1 MATVAQL
8 LQIKGH
14 GVWTIGPN
22 ATMYAALELM
32 AAKDI
37 GALLVV
43 ESEKVVGILT
53 ERDYARKVALYG
65 KTSQTALVN
74 EVMTKEIVYISPN
87 RTIEECMTIMTK
99 RHFRHLPVVE
109 NGKLAGIVSIGDV
122 VKFIIEDQDFL
133 IHELEKYI
141 VGTRG

>member
-1 MATVAQL
+1 
-8 LQIKGH
+8 
-14 GVWTIGPN
+14 
-22 ATMYAALELM
+22 MYAALELM

-43 ESEKVVGILT
+43 EGEKVVGILT